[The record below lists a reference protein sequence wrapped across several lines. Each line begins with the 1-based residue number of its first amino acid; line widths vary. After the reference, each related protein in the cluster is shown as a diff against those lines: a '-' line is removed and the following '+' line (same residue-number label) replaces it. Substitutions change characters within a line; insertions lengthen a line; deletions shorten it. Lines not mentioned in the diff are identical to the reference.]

1 MKKLSTERLGI
12 FSKNPQL
19 WSNRGK
25 EFEPREDG
33 CKAFEHYVT
42 RPRTQRSFQK
52 KKKIERG
59 QGVSV
64 DAGPCRGPRGLSKW
78 KPLHGHRNHT

>member
-19 WSNRGK
+19 RSNRGK

-42 RPRTQRSFQK
+42 RPQTQRSFQ

-59 QGVSV
+59 QGVFV
-64 DAGPCRGPRGLSKW
+64 AAGPCRGP
-78 KPLHGHRNHT
+78 